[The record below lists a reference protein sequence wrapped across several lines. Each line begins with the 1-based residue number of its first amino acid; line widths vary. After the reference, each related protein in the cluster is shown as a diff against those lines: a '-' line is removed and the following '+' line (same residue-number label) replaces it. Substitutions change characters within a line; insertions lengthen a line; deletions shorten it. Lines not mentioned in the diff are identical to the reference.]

1 MRRVV
6 LLLAVFGFTALA
18 TSAVAQDSTRRDT
31 TWRDSTQQD
40 TTRQDTTRHRPHKRV
55 HMTSPGE
62 VDTAKIRAPS
72 RRDSSLVRHEMRRDT
87 ASAGSDTAA
96 KPAKP
101 PADSQPP
108 RKPSSPH

>member
-1 MRRVV
+1 MRRVL

-18 TSAVAQDSTRRDT
+18 TSAVAQDSIRRDT
-31 TWRDSTQQD
+31 TWRDSTLKDSTQQD
-40 TTRQDTTRHRPHKRV
+40 STHHRPHKRV
-55 HMTSPGE
+55 RVTSPGE

-87 ASAGSDTAA
+87 TSAGSDTAA

-108 RKPSSPH
+108 KKPSSPH